1 MSGVDGGVSLSP
13 KPKSPPWKASAA
25 APPSGSSSGSFME
38 DFSGCT
44 AEQVA
49 KWESEGYRFDLRAR
63 SVQFVAEW
71 PWVCMYACKGS

>member
-1 MSGVDGGVSLSP
+1 
-13 KPKSPPWKASAA
+13 
-25 APPSGSSSGSFME
+25 ME

-44 AEQVA
+44 AEDIK